1 MAEEKFE
8 LRGSLAPGTVLS
20 GYVIEAVLGY
30 GGYGVVYRARHEELR
45 QQVAIKEYLPAELAV
60 REAGTVYPRSEG
72 CREPYEDGKRR
83 FLEEARRIAELKDDP
98 GVVSCTNF
106 FRANGT
112 AYLVMEYI
120 DGLSLSALLQQ
131 RESAGRPFA
140 ESDLRSV
147 ATPLIETLGRLHRAG
162 ILHRDIKP
170 SNILVRRA
178 DDQPV
183 LIDFGAA
190 KQVTARHSKSTA
202 PLTPGY
208 AAFEQVGEGEL
219 GPWTDIYGLGAVLW
233 RMVAGGNRPWEPPNP
248 KLVELRAAALLQG
261 KSDPLPSAAKLGAGR
276 FAAELLAEIDR
287 CLTVAVDQRPR
298 DLKDLKIALQGLER
312 DRVLPSPPSVAN
324 PEGGASRKP
333 QKWLL
338 WFLIAG
344 VLAISVQRRVRDWF
358 VTERPDVSTNGA
370 ASSQDPVGAGQK
382 HDTGKP
388 DVWTNSFGIE
398 FVRIPAGEF
407 VMGDTGGLAYG
418 NESPTTRVQIGRSF
432 WMGRYEVTQS
442 QWEAVTGGR
451 NPSQFVNCG
460 GECPV
465 ENVSWDEVQ
474 RFIDLLNRAAGGSKY
489 RLPTEA
495 EWEYA
500 ARGGS
505 VADTYAGNLE
515 VLGDRNAPLLDE
527 IAWYG
532 GNSGVDYDG
541 YDCSRWE
548 EKQYQSSRCGPH
560 PVGRK
565 TPNAFGLYDMLGNV
579 LEWVGDRY
587 GEYPGGV
594 LTDPTGP
601 SRGSDR
607 VVRGCGWYFYAR
619 FCRSSFRGGNDP
631 GGRLVT
637 LGFRL
642 LRTD

>member
-1 MAEEKFE
+1 MTEEKFE

-208 AAFEQVGEGEL
+208 AALEQVGEGDL

-276 FAAELLAEIDR
+276 FAPELLAEIDR
-287 CLTVAVDQRPR
+287 CLTVAVDRRPR
-298 DLKDLKIALQGLER
+298 DLKELRNALQGLER
-312 DRVLPSPPSVAN
+312 ARALPSPPPAAN

-333 QKWLL
+333 QKRLL
-338 WFLIAG
+338 WALLAGGAAIAG
-344 VLAISVQRRVRDWF
+344 AWLVMEKPGV
-358 VTERPDVSTNGA
+358 
-370 ASSQDPVGAGQK
+370 
-382 HDTGKP
+382 P

-407 VMGDTGGLAYG
+407 VMGDIGGLAYG
-418 NESPTTRVQIGRSF
+418 NESPVTRVRIGRSF

-451 NPSQFVNCG
+451 NPSEYVNCG

-465 ENVSWDEVQ
+465 ENVSWDEIQ
-474 RFIDLLNRAAGGSKY
+474 RFIDLLNTAEGSSKY

-500 ARGGS
+500 ARAGS

-515 VLGDRNAPLLDE
+515 VLGERNAPLLDE

-541 YDCSRWE
+541 WDCSGWD
-548 EKQYQSSRCGPH
+548 EKQYPSSRCGPH
-560 PVGRK
+560 PVGQK
-565 TPNAFGLYDMLGNV
+565 TPNSFGLYDMLGNV
-579 LEWVGDRY
+579 WEWVGDRY
-587 GEYPGGV
+587 GDYPGGA

-601 SRGSDR
+601 SRGSNR
-607 VVRGCGWYFYAR
+607 VVRGCGWINCAR
-619 FCRSSFRGGNDP
+619 FCRSSFRYRYGP
-631 GGRLVT
+631 GYR
-637 LGFRL
+637 RAASASAS
-642 LRTD
+642 

>member
-8 LRGSLAPGTVLS
+8 LRGSLAPGTVLN

-276 FAAELLAEIDR
+276 FAPELLAEIDR
-287 CLTVAVDQRPR
+287 CLTVSGDRRPR
-298 DLKDLKIALQGLER
+298 DLKELRNALQGLER
-312 DRVLPSPPSVAN
+312 ARALPSPPPAAKSERA
-324 PEGGASRKP
+324 ASRKP
-333 QKWLL
+333 QKRLL
-338 WFLIAG
+338 WALLAGGAAIAG
-344 VLAISVQRRVRDWF
+344 VWLA
-358 VTERPDVSTNGA
+358 TERPDDSTNGA
-370 ASSQDPVGAGQK
+370 TKGQDPVDTAQK
-382 HDTGKP
+382 HDTGKT

-407 VMGDTGGLAYG
+407 VMGDTGGLAWKH
-418 NESPTTRVQIGRSF
+418 ESPITRVQIGRSF

-451 NPSQFVNCG
+451 NPSYFANCG

-515 VLGDRNAPLLDE
+515 VLGERNAPLLDE

-532 GNSGVDYDG
+532 GNSGVDYDWW
-541 YDCSRWE
+541 DCSDWG

-565 TPNAFGLYDMLGNV
+565 TPNSFGLYDMLGNV
-579 LEWVGDRY
+579 WEWTGDWY
-587 GEYPGGV
+587 GQYPGGV

-601 SRGSDR
+601 SWGSLR
-607 VVRGCGWYFYAR
+607 VVRGCGWDNFAR
-619 FCRSSFRGGNDP
+619 YCRSSIRFGFVP
-631 GGRLVT
+631 GDRRVA

>member
-1 MAEEKFE
+1 MTEEKFE
-8 LRGSLAPGTVLS
+8 LRGSLAPGTVLN

-106 FRANGT
+106 FRSNGT

-276 FAAELLAEIDR
+276 FAPELLAEIDR
-287 CLTVAVDQRPR
+287 CLTVSGDRRPR
-298 DLKDLKIALQGLER
+298 DLKELRNALQGLECAR
-312 DRVLPSPPSVAN
+312 ALPSPPPAAN

-333 QKWLL
+333 QKRLL
-338 WFLIAG
+338 WALIVGGAAIAG
-344 VLAISVQRRVRDWF
+344 AWLVM
-358 VTERPDVSTNGA
+358 ERPGV
-370 ASSQDPVGAGQK
+370 
-382 HDTGKP
+382 P
-388 DVWTNSFGIE
+388 DVWTNGFGIE

-407 VMGDTGGLAYG
+407 VMGDTGGLASEH
-418 NESPTTRVQIGRSF
+418 ESPVTRVRIGRSF

-442 QWEAVTGGR
+442 QSRPRAGPGSFGWKHVAWRRIRAEGSG
-451 NPSQFVNCG
+451 SQ
-460 GECPV
+460 
-465 ENVSWDEVQ
+465 
-474 RFIDLLNRAAGGSKY
+474 
-489 RLPTEA
+489 
-495 EWEYA
+495 
-500 ARGGS
+500 
-505 VADTYAGNLE
+505 
-515 VLGDRNAPLLDE
+515 AP
-527 IAWYG
+527 
-532 GNSGVDYDG
+532 
-541 YDCSRWE
+541 
-548 EKQYQSSRCGPH
+548 
-560 PVGRK
+560 
-565 TPNAFGLYDMLGNV
+565 
-579 LEWVGDRY
+579 
-587 GEYPGGV
+587 
-594 LTDPTGP
+594 
-601 SRGSDR
+601 
-607 VVRGCGWYFYAR
+607 
-619 FCRSSFRGGNDP
+619 
-631 GGRLVT
+631 
-637 LGFRL
+637 
-642 LRTD
+642 

>member
-1 MAEEKFE
+1 MTEEKFE
-8 LRGSLAPGTVLS
+8 LRGSLAPGTVLN

-106 FRANGT
+106 FRSNGT

-276 FAAELLAEIDR
+276 FAPELLAEIDR
-287 CLTVAVDQRPR
+287 CLTVSGDRRPR
-298 DLKDLKIALQGLER
+298 DLKELRNALQGLECAR
-312 DRVLPSPPSVAN
+312 ALPSPPPAAN

-333 QKWLL
+333 QKRLL
-338 WFLIAG
+338 WALIVGGAAIAG
-344 VLAISVQRRVRDWF
+344 AWLVM
-358 VTERPDVSTNGA
+358 ERPGV
-370 ASSQDPVGAGQK
+370 
-382 HDTGKP
+382 P
-388 DVWTNSFGIE
+388 DVWTNRFGIE

-407 VMGDTGGLAYG
+407 VMGDTGGLADED
-418 NESPTTRVQIGRSF
+418 ESPITRVQIGKSF

-451 NPSQFVNCG
+451 NPSQFINCG

-465 ENVSWDEVQ
+465 ENVSWDEIQ
-474 RFIDLLNRAAGGSKY
+474 RFIDLLNTAEGGSKY

-515 VLGDRNAPLLDE
+515 VLRYRNAPLLDE

-532 GNSGVDYDG
+532 GNSGVDYG
-541 YDCSRWE
+541 GWACSHWG

-579 LEWVGDRY
+579 WEWVGDRY

-601 SRGSDR
+601 SRGSRR
-607 VVRGCGWYFYAR
+607 VVRGCGWSFHAR
-619 FCRSSFRGGNDP
+619 LCRSSLRYGSDP
-631 GGRLVT
+631 GDRNGI